1 MKTQKAKIYD
11 HLLNIRVPFHLAEH
25 AQQIANEQAISLSAF
40 TRQAIQRNIR
50 IYTEHEREI
59 LKRASA

>member
-1 MKTQKAKIYD
+1 
-11 HLLNIRVPFHLAEH
+11 VAEFLTAAYN

-50 IYTEHEREI
+50 IYTEHERDL